1 MRQFDKII
9 GYEEIK
15 IELKRFCD
23 VLKNPEKYEK
33 VGVKPPSG
41 VLLYGEP
48 GLGKTLMAECFIK
61 ESGRK
66 TFTIRKDKP
75 NGDFVNTIRETFER
89 AKAEA
94 PSIVFLDDMD
104 KYANEDDFHKDAQEY
119 VTIQTQIDECKG
131 QKVFV
136 IATIN
141 DRRCLPA
148 SLIRAGRF
156 DKVIALGNPR
166 GEDAIKIIAHFL
178 EGKEVVG
185 DVNAEEIAR
194 LIEGHSCAE
203 LEGVI
208 NEAGI
213 YAGYEGREKI
223 EQEDIIKASMRCLFD
238 APECMSGITPAYLE
252 HIATHEAGHAVLAE
266 ILNPGSVNLVSV
278 CKFHGSTAGMT
289 KYRGEGKLNFTK
301 EYMEYK
307 LISILGGKAAI
318 EIVYGISDTG
328 CNSDMHDA
336 FSLVEKFV
344 DDICSFGFNAFEGN
358 NSSEYLLEM
367 KDRMIA
373 MEMERYYQ
381 MAKKLLI
388 ENRVFLDAMI
398 SELVKKQTLTCKDI
412 VKIREKSGL
421 EAEFKGKKGIK

>member
-1 MRQFDKII
+1 MSAFDKVI
-9 GYEEIK
+9 GYEDIK
-15 IELKRFCD
+15 TELKRFCD

-33 VGVKPPSG
+33 VGVKAPAG
-41 VLLYGEP
+41 ILLYGDP
-48 GLGKTLMAECFIK
+48 GLGKTLMAQCFIK

-75 NGDFVNTIRETFER
+75 DGDFVNLIRETFDK

-94 PSIVFLDDMD
+94 PCIVFLDDMD
-104 KYANEDDFHKDAQEY
+104 KYANEDELHKDAEEY
-119 VTIQTQIDECKG
+119 IAVQTQIDECKG
-131 QKVFV
+131 LEVFV
-136 IATIN
+136 LATVN
-141 DRRCLPA
+141 ERWNLPD
-148 SLIRAGRF
+148 SLVRAGRF
-156 DKVIALGNPR
+156 DKVIELRNPC

-223 EQEDIIKASMRCLFD
+223 AQEDIIKASMRLLFD
-238 APECMSGITPAYLE
+238 APECMSERNPVYLE
-252 HIATHEAGHAVLAE
+252 HVAVHEAGHAVVAE

-278 CKFHGSTAGMT
+278 CKFHGFAAGIT
-289 KYRGEGKLNFTK
+289 TYRREEELGFLK
-301 EYMEYK
+301 EYMEHRV
-307 LISILGGKAAI
+307 ISVLGGKAAT

-328 CNSDMHDA
+328 CNSDMHEA
-336 FSLVEKFV
+336 FNLVAEFV
-344 DDICSFGFNAFEGN
+344 DNICSFGFSAFEGN
-358 NSSEYLLEM
+358 NSSGYLLEM

-381 MAKKLLI
+381 IAKKLLI
-388 ENRVFLDAMI
+388 VNREFLDTI
-398 SELVKKQTLTCKDI
+398 KSELVEKHTLTCKDVAI
-412 VKIREKSGL
+412 IREKC
-421 EAEFKGKKGIK
+421 GKVAA

>member
-1 MRQFDKII
+1 MREFDKII
-9 GYEEIK
+9 GYEDIK

-23 VLKNPEKYEK
+23 VLKNPDKYEK
-33 VGVKPPSG
+33 VGVKPPVG
-41 VLLYGEP
+41 VMLYGEP
-48 GLGKTLMAECFIK
+48 GLGKTLMAQCFIK

-75 NGDFVNTIRETFER
+75 DGDFVNTIRETFEK
-89 AKAEA
+89 AKEEA

-104 KYANEDDFHKDAQEY
+104 KYANKDNLHKNAEEY
-119 VTIQTQIDECKG
+119 VAVQTQIDECKG
-131 QKVFV
+131 LEVFV
-136 IATIN
+136 LATVN
-141 DRRCLPA
+141 DRWSLPD
-148 SLIRAGRF
+148 SLIRTGRF
-156 DKVIALGNPR
+156 DKLIEFKNPQ

-178 EGKEVVG
+178 EDKEVVG

-223 EQEDIIKASMRCLFD
+223 AQEDIIKASMRLLFD
-238 APECMSGITPAYLE
+238 APECMSERNYVYLE
-252 HIATHEAGHAVLAE
+252 HIAVHEAGHAVLAE

-278 CKFHGSTAGMT
+278 CKFHGSTAGIT
-289 KYRGEGKLNFTK
+289 KFRREKELEYSK
-301 EYMEYK
+301 EYMEHK
-307 LISILGGKAAI
+307 VISVLGGKAAT

-328 CNSDMHDA
+328 CNSDMNEA
-336 FSLVEKFV
+336 FDLVDKFV
-344 DDICSFGFNAFEGN
+344 DNICSFGFSAFERN
-358 NSSEYLLEM
+358 NSSGYLLEM

-381 MAKKLLI
+381 IAKKLLI
-388 ENRVFLDAMI
+388 ENRVFLDAMM
-398 SELVKKQTLTCKDI
+398 SELVKKQTLTCKDVI
-412 VKIREKSGL
+412 KIHEASGGKEIKVK
-421 EAEFKGKKGIK
+421 

>member
-1 MRQFDKII
+1 MREFDKII
-9 GYEEIK
+9 GYEDIK

-23 VLKNPEKYEK
+23 VLKNPDKYEK
-33 VGVKPPSG
+33 VGVKPPVG
-41 VLLYGEP
+41 VMLYGKP
-48 GLGKTLMAECFIK
+48 GLGKTLMAQCFIK

-75 NGDFVNTIRETFER
+75 DGDFVNTIRETFEK
-89 AKAEA
+89 AKEEA

-104 KYANEDDFHKDAQEY
+104 KYANEDNLHKNAEEY
-119 VTIQTQIDECKG
+119 VAVQTQIDECKG
-131 QKVFV
+131 LEVFV
-136 IATIN
+136 LATVN
-141 DRRCLPA
+141 DRWSLPD
-148 SLIRAGRF
+148 SLVRAGRF
-156 DKVIALGNPR
+156 DKLIEFKNPQ

-178 EGKEVVG
+178 EDKEVVG

-223 EQEDIIKASMRCLFD
+223 AQEDIIKASMRLLFD
-238 APECMSGITPAYLE
+238 APECMSERNHVYLE
-252 HIATHEAGHAVLAE
+252 HIAVHEAGHAVLAE

-278 CKFHGSTAGMT
+278 CKFHGSTEGIT
-289 KYRGEGKLNFTK
+289 KFRRDEELEYSK
-301 EYMEYK
+301 EYMEHK
-307 LISILGGKAAI
+307 VISVLGGKAAT

-328 CNSDMHDA
+328 CNIDMHKA
-336 FSLVEKFV
+336 FDLVAKFV
-344 DDICSFGFNAFEGN
+344 DNICSFGFSAFAEN
-358 NSSEYLLEM
+358 NSSGYLLEM

-381 MAKKLLI
+381 IAKKLLI
-388 ENRVFLDAMI
+388 ENRVFLDAMM
-398 SELVKKQTLTCKDI
+398 SELVKKQTLTCKDVI
-412 VKIREKSGL
+412 KIHEASG
-421 EAEFKGKKGIK
+421 GKEIK